1 MNKWNGIHKC
11 VEWTDGQTDRPIIN
25 GGSIPKTGGGNVAKS
40 KALCGLLCRP
50 FLFPIGGNEEN
61 MR

>member
-40 KALCGLLCRP
+40 KTVDSSKYV
-50 FLFPIGGNEEN
+50 
-61 MR
+61 